1 MMNIDREG
9 QKHQQTMKKL
19 SNQGHPRNRK
29 LQRYKRNQ
37 CRRKDIITKT
47 SSNNTSSLSKQQQA
61 MIQYLQD
68 HIFSM
73 PDQSQAKPKSYD
85 FDFHS
90 GSNTDLT
97 LLLIDYANMS
107 KIAFKEMLV
116 TKTDTMNINS
126 FVESLNNEETWTYT
140 RQLTQLI
147 NQLNYL
153 KLQDEQW
160 AYYYQLGMNEG
171 IWTGRVSKRM
181 ARDNSMCHSYGR
193 SKQIVEQRRRKFQ
206 QQLQHITG
214 DIDKHMKQQPIP
226 EWNSAMVINI
236 IADLVDKNNYPIR
249 VELERRRDMLRFDA
263 EDHRCIQAFY
273 ELDPSQ
279 TEVRLI
285 RCSLII
291 ERTTK
296 LNTFRYEQ
304 QNLFGRQPMTNKHF
318 DTK

>member
-9 QKHQQTMKKL
+9 QKHGQTMKKL
-19 SNQGHPRNRK
+19 ANQGRPRNQK

-37 CRRKDIITKT
+37 CRRKDIISKT
-47 SSNNTSSLSKQQQA
+47 SSNNTSSLSKEQQA
-61 MIQYLQD
+61 MIDFLQD

-73 PDQSQAKPKSYD
+73 PDQSQAKAKSYD

-97 LLLIDYANMS
+97 LLLIDYSIMS
-107 KIAFKEMLV
+107 KIAFKEMLIA
-116 TKTDTMNINS
+116 TADNTNINS
-126 FVESLNNEETWTYT
+126 FVESLDNEETWTFT

-181 ARDNSMCHSYGR
+181 ARDHSMCHSYGR
-193 SKQIVEQRRRKFQ
+193 SKHIVEQRRRKFQ
-206 QQLQHITG
+206 QQLQHYRD

-226 EWNSAMVINI
+226 EWNTAMVINM
-236 IADLVDKNNYPIR
+236 IAGLVDKNHYPLR
-249 VELERRRDMLRFDA
+249 VELGRRREILRYDA
-263 EDHRCIQAFY
+263 QDHRCIQAFY
-273 ELDPSQ
+273 DLGPSQ
-279 TEVRLI
+279 TEVRVI
-285 RCSLII
+285 PCSLII
-291 ERTTK
+291 EHITK
-296 LNTFRYEQ
+296 LDTFRYEQ
-304 QNLFGRQPMTNKHF
+304 RNLFGRQPMTNKHF